1 MSLLNIAGF
10 VLIFGVL
17 VFIHELGHFL
27 VARRNGIV
35 TEEFGFGFPPRVV
48 TLRRGRGRLVVGGR
62 SIIVPAGF
70 QLPEDLVAGS
80 HIRYETTPDKRGRPV
95 LSKIDLDASSDAPS
109 DDLNTVTLVDPG
121 TIYSINAIPVGGFVR
136 MRGEDG
142 AAGPGSFSS
151 ASAKARAATL
161 LAGPMMNFLLAI
173 VLFSLSAMIGQPAA
187 IPGGRIG
194 EISPGSPAEQAGL
207 LPDDRIFL
215 IDNTEVRSATDI
227 GDYIK
232 TRPGEPVTLTLER
245 DGQRF
250 TVVVTPRV
258 SPPPGEGA
266 IGLAVLPVTELVRS
280 GPIEALATGVS
291 DTARF
296 TYVTLSVPAMLLRG
310 AIEPADARPVGPK
323 AIFDLTSGAISATQ
337 TSGLWYPVLQLMGI
351 LSAALAITNLLPI
364 PALDGGR
371 LLFIVIEKIRGR
383 RIDPNWEGAIH
394 LAGMVILLGLMVI
407 ITYQDFASPIPL
419 PNWLAPVGR

>member
-1 MSLLNIAGF
+1 MTILNIAGF
-10 VLIFGVL
+10 ILIFGIL

-48 TLRRGRGRLVVGGR
+48 TLRRGRGRLLIGDRSVG
-62 SIIVPAGF
+62 VPAGF
-70 QLPEDLVAGS
+70 PLPAELVAGS
-80 HIRYETTPDKRGRPV
+80 QVVYETTSDKRGRPV
-95 LSKIDLDASSDAPS
+95 LSKIEIVADAGVNPDGP
-109 DDLNTVTLVDPG
+109 NTVKLVDSG
-121 TIYSINAIPVGGFVR
+121 TIYSINLIPVGGFVR

-142 AAGPGSFSS
+142 PAGPGSFAS

-161 LAGPMMNFLLAI
+161 LAGPMMNFALAI
-173 VLFSLSAMIGQPAA
+173 VLFALSAMIGQPEAM
-187 IPGGRIG
+187 PGGRI
-194 EISPGSPAEQAGL
+194 EAISPASPAELAGL
-207 LPDDRIFL
+207 QPNDRVFL
-215 IDNTEVRSATDI
+215 IGDAVVRSAGDI
-227 GDYIK
+227 GDYIS
-232 TRPGEPVTLTLER
+232 TRPGEPVTLTVER

-250 TVVVTPRV
+250 TVTVTPRV

-266 IGLAVLPVTELVRS
+266 IGLALLPVTELSRS
-280 GPIEALATGVS
+280 GPIEALTRGVT

-296 TYVTLSVPAMLLRG
+296 TYLTLSVPAMLLRG
-310 AIEPADARPVGPK
+310 AIEPADARPVGPV
-323 AIFDLTSGAISATQ
+323 AIFSLTSGAISATQ
-337 TSGLWYPVLQLMGI
+337 SSGLWYPVLQLMGI

-371 LLFIVIEKIRGR
+371 LLFIIIEKIRGR

-394 LAGMVILLGLMVI
+394 LAGMVILLGLMAI

-419 PNWLAPVGR
+419 PNWLAPLGP

>member
-1 MSLLNIAGF
+1 MALLNIAGF
-10 VLIFGVL
+10 ILIFGVL

-48 TLRRGRGRLVVGGR
+48 TLRRGRGRLIIGHR
-62 SIIVPAGF
+62 SIVAPAGF
-70 QLPEDLVAGS
+70 ELPDELVAGS
-80 HIRYETTPDKRGRPV
+80 RVSYETSADKRGRPV
-95 LSKIDLDASSDAPS
+95 LSKIDLLSAEDAGSGDP
-109 DDLNTVTLVDPG
+109 NTVTLVDPG
-121 TIYSINAIPVGGFVR
+121 TIYSINAIPFGGFVR

-142 AAGPGSFSS
+142 PAGPGSFAS

-173 VLFSLSAMIGQPAA
+173 VLFALSAMIGQPEA

-194 EISPGSPAEQAGL
+194 EIAPGSPAEQAGL

-215 IDNTEVRSATDI
+215 IDDAVVRSASDI
-227 GDYIK
+227 GDYIS
-232 TRPGEPVTLTLER
+232 TRPGEPVTLTIER

-250 TVVVTPRV
+250 SVILTPRV

-266 IGLAVLPVTELVRS
+266 IGLAVLPVTALARS
-280 GPIEALATGVS
+280 GPIEALSRGVT

-296 TYVTLSVPAMLLRG
+296 TYFTLSVPGMLLRG

-323 AIFDLTSGAISATQ
+323 AIFDLTSGAITATQ
-337 TSGLWYPVLQLMGI
+337 TSGYWYPVLQLMGI

-371 LLFIVIEKIRGR
+371 LLFIIIEKLRGR

-394 LAGMVILLGLMVI
+394 LAGMVILLGLMAI

-419 PNWLAPVGR
+419 PNWLAPLGR